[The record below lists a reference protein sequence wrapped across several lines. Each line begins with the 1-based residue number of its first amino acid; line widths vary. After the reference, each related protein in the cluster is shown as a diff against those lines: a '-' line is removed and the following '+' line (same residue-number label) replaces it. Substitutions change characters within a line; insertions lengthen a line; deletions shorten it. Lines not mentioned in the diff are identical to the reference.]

1 MGGVE
6 TKVAAPGLAGMADLD
21 VEVLIVGGGMV
32 GATLACALAGAGI
45 AAVAVDRDDPVR
57 WAALEFDGRASAI
70 ARASQRVL
78 AALGLWAD
86 MAPHA
91 APILDIRV
99 TDGASP
105 LFLHYDH
112 RAVDGAPLGY
122 ILENRHY
129 RRALARRLPALDDG
143 ALIAPAEI
151 VALERGPAR
160 VQAQLADGRR
170 VRAAL
175 AVACDGRES
184 PTRRDADIRVT
195 RWAYDQTAIVCTVAH
210 ERPHRGI
217 AQEHF
222 LPAGPFAILPLPDG
236 AGPIPDPAAPG
247 LPPHRSSIVW
257 TERPALV
264 DPLLA
269 LDENGFMAEL
279 EKRFGDYLGALAPVG
294 PRWTHPLSLSHAATY
309 IAPRLALAGDAAHG
323 MHPIAGQG
331 LNMGLRDVAALAE
344 VLVDARRLGLDIGS
358 TAVLERYQ
366 RWRRFD
372 TVLMLAMTDGLN
384 RLFSNRIAPLRL
396 ARDLGLAAVNRLPA
410 TKRIFMRHAMGLV
423 GELPRLARGE
433 PL

>member
-1 MGGVE
+1 MVGAESDRDG
-6 TKVAAPGLAGMADLD
+6 PGTAGRGDIDA
-21 VEVLIVGGGMV
+21 EVLIVGGGMV
-32 GATLACALAGAGI
+32 GATLACALGGAGI
-45 AAVAVDRDDPVR
+45 SSVAVDRDDPAR

-86 MAPHA
+86 MAPDA

-112 RAVDGAPLGY
+112 RAVDGAPLGH

-129 RRALARRLPALDDG
+129 RRALARRLPTVAGAAL
-143 ALIAPAEI
+143 LAPAEI

-160 VQAQLADGRR
+160 VQARLADGRR

-175 AVACDGRES
+175 AVACDGRAS
-184 PTRRDADIRVT
+184 PTRRDAGIRVT
-195 RWAYDQTAIVCTVAH
+195 RWTYDQTAIVCTVAH

-236 AGPIPDPAAPG
+236 AGPVADPAAPG
-247 LPPHRSSIVW
+247 LPPHRASIVW

-264 DPLLA
+264 APLLA
-269 LDENGFMAEL
+269 LDEDEFMTEL
-279 EKRFGDYLGALAPVG
+279 GKRFGDYLGRLAPVG
-294 PRWTHPLSLSHAATY
+294 PRWTHPLSLSHAETY

-358 TAVLERYQ
+358 TAVLARYQ

-372 TVLMLAMTDGLN
+372 NLLMLATTDGLN
-384 RLFSNRIAPLRL
+384 RLFSNRIGPLRL
-396 ARDLGLAAVNRLPA
+396 ARDLGLAAVDRLPA
-410 TKRIFMRHAMGLV
+410 MKRFFMRHAMGMV
-423 GELPRLARGE
+423 GDLPRLARGE